1 MDVLKHPTGSAGHQD
16 VFFAG
21 DRISRTPA
29 RNFCC
34 KMARAKKKAI
44 FSRLE
49 LAELVEED
57 GDSRKLLAEPGE
69 LMEPKRFCWS
79 GPAAALSALFLV
91 AVAGVAWYVALP
103 SHSEVS
109 PAMMQMKVAKHA
121 CMAQCPK
128 PRRLKEK
135 EEPDPAIALEN
146 CMEKCPSSGFM
157 AAVEFEGCKAACESK
172 HPQSGKMAKMPAGGP
187 PMEACKQKC
196 ADGISGN
203 FWRVRLQRCANQCA
217 ITTAAQEV
225 MDQMKYNISSP
236 ELRDLETEVVSVL
249 KKRITFKKRPDDHPF
264 SFLIYQCKSKT
275 EDALAKALGIPDGHA
290 KPSVIMRPFSPG
302 TRPVVSKVLA
312 VDPGNDLEAAVDVE
326 ALSGE
331 TLDKLALPETL
342 KSFDQALQDA
352 VSEDPIMKDLLNLHP
367 ALAMEY
373 SSASLAGD
381 YVSMG
386 WHTVCRRDKA
396 DTTLDG
402 YGTSQIVN
410 DQTLNSCSAMCNN
423 WKSYCYGFE
432 FRTREKRCEI
442 WTAPICYHAE
452 APADISGSSFVDFR
466 CFKRC
471 Q

>member
-1 MDVLKHPTGSAGHQD
+1 MCARVAWQHDVA
-16 VFFAG
+16 
-21 DRISRTPA
+21 
-29 RNFCC
+29 
-34 KMARAKKKAI
+34 MAEEPNQGV
-44 FSRLE
+44 FSRLQ
-49 LAELVEED
+49 LSELVEED
-57 GDSRKLLAEPGE
+57 DDGDRRNLLAEPGE

-79 GPAAALSALFLV
+79 GPAAVLSALLLV
-91 AVAGVAWYVALP
+91 AVAGIAWYASLP

-109 PAMMQMKVAKHA
+109 PALMQMKVAKHA
-121 CMAQCPK
+121 CMAQCPA
-128 PRRLKEK
+128 RRLKE
-135 EEPDPAIALEN
+135 ESDPAALEN

-157 AAVEFEGCKAACESK
+157 AVVEFEGCKAACESK
-172 HPQSGKMAKMPAGGP
+172 HPQSGKMAKLPAGGP

-217 ITTAAQEV
+217 ITTVAKEV

-264 SFLIYQCKSKT
+264 SFLIYKCKSQT
-275 EDALAKALGIPDGHA
+275 EDALAKALGIPEGHA
-290 KPSVIMRPFSPG
+290 KPSVIMRPYSPG
-302 TRPVVSKVLA
+302 TSPVVSKVLA
-312 VDPGNDLEAAVDVE
+312 VDPGNDLEAVVDVE

-352 VSEDPIMKDLLNLHP
+352 MSEDPIMKDLLKLHP

-442 WTAPICYHAE
+442 WTAPICHHTE
-452 APADISGSSFVDFR
+452 AAADISGSSFVDFR